1 MLKENKN
8 KKFMLWDFIPPLS
21 ILCGLILIEI
31 LVRASNYPD
40 FILPA
45 PSKILLRFFTSVR
58 SGVLLRHTLVTFSEV
73 ILGLIIGSSVAM
85 VSGYFLA
92 HHPLIE
98 KVLTP
103 YIIAGQAIPMAAIAP
118 LLTIWFG
125 SGIAP
130 KVLICSIVVFFPIQI
145 NVILGLKEIP
155 HNLRDL
161 MTSMQASSRDI
172 FRYLELPGALSV
184 IFGGLRIS
192 ATLSVIGAVVGE
204 LTGADAGLGYLLNT
218 ARGQYDTAM
227 VFVAVFM
234 LMLIALL
241 LYLSVVLIERRL
253 LKWQRKE

>member
-1 MLKENKN
+1 MSIQH
-8 KKFMLWDFIPPLS
+8 KKKKRFSWDFLPPLS

-31 LVRASNYPD
+31 LVRVSNYPD

-45 PSKILLRFFTSVR
+45 PSKILLRFFSSLR
-58 SGVLLRHTLVTFSEV
+58 SGILIRHTWVTFIEV
-73 ILGLIIGSSVAM
+73 ILGLLLGASLAM
-85 VSGYFLA
+85 LTGYFLA

-118 LLTIWFG
+118 LLAIWFG

-130 KVLICSIVVFFPIQI
+130 KVIICSIVVFFPIQI

-155 HNLRDL
+155 LNLRDL
-161 MTSMQASSRDI
+161 MTSMQASPRAV

-204 LTGADAGLGYLLNT
+204 LTGADAGLGYLINT

-241 LYLSVVLIERRL
+241 LYLAIVLIERRL